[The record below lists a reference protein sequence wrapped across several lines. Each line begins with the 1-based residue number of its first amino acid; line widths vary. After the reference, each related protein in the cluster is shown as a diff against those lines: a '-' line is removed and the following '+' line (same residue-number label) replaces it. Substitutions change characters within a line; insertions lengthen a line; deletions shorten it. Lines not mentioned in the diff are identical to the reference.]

1 MAVFT
6 KVFTHRGTAVPTP
19 AIGGAWKTD
28 THEWTPLPANNCL
41 LVDCQV
47 QPENC
52 HGLSVP
58 PTVIWTPA
66 RGPFNATNPCTID
79 VSYQLALPVARVEY
93 RLHVRLAVPTLINGT
108 SLALTPQPG
117 RILVFED
124 HDFQGRWRLI
134 EAADANLWKK
144 DNSFWDD
151 RISSFAVLSG
161 NWGLFR
167 HPHFQEAYQNT
178 TTNQS
183 FFGPGL
189 YNRVEYYGI
198 EDNKV
203 SSLLSA

>member
-1 MAVFT
+1 MFT
-6 KVFTHRGTAVPTP
+6 KVFTHRGTAVPSP
-19 AIGGAWKTD
+19 AIGGGWKTD
-28 THEWTPLPANNCL
+28 THQWTPLPADNCL

-93 RLHVRLAVPTLINGT
+93 RLHVRLAVPTL
-108 SLALTPQPG
+108 
-117 RILVFED
+117 
-124 HDFQGRWRLI
+124 
-134 EAADANLWKK
+134 
-144 DNSFWDD
+144 
-151 RISSFAVLSG
+151 
-161 NWGLFR
+161 FR

-178 TTNQS
+178 SANQS

-189 YNRVEYYGI
+189 YNRVENYGI